1 MSGDIETTGLAGGEF
16 SAFDDSTNGYPA
28 TTRLGTLNENVI
40 AIFSQSGSGM
50 DTAAFDKFRQ
60 GIEISRPVHIY
71 GTTQPKLWAGNL
83 HHRPY
88 AYNPYGQM
96 RSWTEFENTT
106 EYYDNT
112 IPFDPIYYIKSQN
125 NGIITYPFPIYFNN
139 GPQEGEET
147 SIEPLTIPFRLIT
160 SIGEGAFPVRRP
172 KGNLED
178 GNPTQNIPQSNN
190 RILQFIEYNSPLTPN
205 PFLDAGQ
212 EYIGSGSIQNAII
225 REGYVDF
232 ILRLGDPFDDT
243 ETETIVKELQFNAGS
258 ISGQTYKNALLKLQL
273 DLDEDIRDTY
283 TQKSATAGYTV
294 YGPDQGRYGTDS
306 IAYSGWSRGS

>member
-1 MSGDIETTGLAGGEF
+1 
-16 SAFDDSTNGYPA
+16 
-28 TTRLGTLNENVI
+28 
-40 AIFSQSGSGM
+40 
-50 DTAAFDKFRQ
+50 
-60 GIEISRPVHIY
+60 
-71 GTTQPKLWAGNL
+71 
-83 HHRPY
+83 
-88 AYNPYGQM
+88 M

-112 IPFDPIYYIKSQN
+112 IPFDPVYYIKSQN